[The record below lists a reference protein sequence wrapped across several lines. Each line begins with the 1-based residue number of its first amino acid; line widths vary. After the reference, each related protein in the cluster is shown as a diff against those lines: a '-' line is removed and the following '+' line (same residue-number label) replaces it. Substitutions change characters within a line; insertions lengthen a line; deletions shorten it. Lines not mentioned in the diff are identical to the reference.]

1 MRALV
6 QRVTRASVTVD
17 GTVVGQ
23 IAGGLLVLLGV
34 GHDDT
39 VDTAR
44 KMAEKLAKMRVFA
57 DDAGKMNRSVLDV
70 GGAVLSVSQFTLYGD
85 ARGGNRPSF
94 TASAP
99 APRGQVLYEAFNDA
113 LRALNLCVEVGVFG
127 AHMAVELVND
137 GPVTL
142 MVEL

>member
-6 QRVTRASVTVD
+6 QRVTRASVTVAD
-17 GTVVGQ
+17 EVVGRVD
-23 IAGGLLVLLGV
+23 AGLLVLLGV
-34 GHDDT
+34 GHGDD

-44 KMAEKLAKMRVFA
+44 RLAAKLARLRVFS
-57 DDAGKMNRSVLDV
+57 DEAGKMNRSVLDV

-99 APRGQVLYEAFNDA
+99 PELGRDLYEVFNAA
-113 LRALNLCVEVGVFG
+113 LRDLGLTVEAGVFG
-127 AHMAVELVND
+127 AHMKVELVND

-142 MVEL
+142 MLEL